1 MAIKKTQLYSILWE
15 SCNILR
21 GSMDA
26 SQYKNYVL
34 TMLFL
39 KYISDKVQSD
49 SDIFFDLPEG
59 CFFNDIVALKGKPN
73 IGEEIQKKLHVIAR
87 ANPRLDHIIN
97 EADFDDSTQLGTGKA
112 KVDTLTSLIS
122 VFQRDFLDF
131 SKNRAGD
138 DDLIGDAYEYL
149 MKNFAAESG
158 KKKGQFYTPAEVSR
172 LMARLIGIHKDNRPQ
187 ISIYDPTCGSGSLLL
202 RAAAE
207 YTKHRDGVS
216 IFGQELD
223 GATRGMAVMNMY
235 LHGYDDPEL
244 EVGDTIEKPFFKSTP
259 NQLET
264 FNYVV
269 ANPPFSQ
276 KGWIKGEIKIN
287 DTFGRWGNSDNLP
300 PIPPIGYEDYAFLL
314 HIIKSINSQG
324 RGACILPNGVLF
336 RGNEEEAVRR
346 KIIEKRYIRG
356 IISLPTNLFFGTGIP
371 ACIVIIDKA
380 KTSTSKGIFMI
391 DARSG
396 FTKDGAKN
404 RLREQDIR
412 RVFDAWEALENLEA
426 NGNLDDKE
434 ETIPHYARFVPYTE
448 ITNERN
454 DCNLNVSR
462 YITPVDTEIQ
472 QDLYAHLKLNG
483 GLPTKD
489 VEEGFSYL
497 WRHCPTLKNELFEPL
512 EENYYKL
519 RVGRNEIPNTIIH
532 NKEFSTLSG
541 FFSDA
546 IEEWYKLVSQQM
558 FALAP
563 GCQPKKLIADWSESL
578 LEMLSEIDGL
588 VDKYTIYDILLNY
601 WNSAMQDDC
610 YLISRYGWTVELSCD
625 VLTTDKKSKEVK
637 FVPKKNPTFRDYNC
651 DLLPVHVVVNHYFK
665 EENEAVNEAEERVSQ
680 LKGEIEQMEEE
691 YPEELNDTVTEII
704 SKYIYAICPKP
715 LKGEKDVLETYL
727 AINEKGKIGK
737 EKREAIIAKNRNVFD
752 RLSDMSVNAIKY
764 RLKEVVNYAA
774 LPDDTIKL
782 YKQYIDLNREL
793 ANAKTDVKQKISKLT
808 KLVVAKYPTLQESEI
823 KGMVVNDKW
832 HTAIVGGAISAAFDV
847 TVDIEQQVT
856 ALVDRYARRLSDI
869 DASVR
874 ELEEK
879 VNAHLAKMGFEL

>member
-39 KYISDKVQSD
+39 KYISDKVKSD

-59 CFFNDIVALKGKPN
+59 CSFDDVVALKGKTN
-73 IGEEIQKKLHVIAR
+73 IGEEIQKKLHAIAR

-97 EADFDDSTQLGTGKA
+97 EADFDDSTKLGSGKA

-244 EVGDTIEKPFFKSTP
+244 EVGDTIEKPFFKSTS

-276 KGWIKGEIKIN
+276 KGWIKGEIKTN

-300 PIPPIGYEDYAFLL
+300 PIPPVGYEDYAFLL

-356 IISLPTNLFFGTGIP
+356 IISLPANLFFGTGIP
-371 ACIVIIDKA
+371 ACIIIIDKA

-396 FTKDGAKN
+396 FAKDGAKN

-412 RVFDAWEALENLEA
+412 RVFDAWETLENLEA

-434 ETIPHYARFVPYTE
+434 ETIPHFARFVPYTE

-483 GLPTKD
+483 GLPAHILWTLAIVAGVSVANLYYNQPLLNIMRHELEVSEFKTNLIAMITQIGYALGLLFIVPLGD
-489 VEEGFSYL
+489 LYRRKNIILTNFFLLIFSLLAIAMAPNIYIIWAASL
-497 WRHCPTLKNELFEPL
+497 ITGICSMIPQIFVPIASQFSRP
-512 EENYYKL
+512 ENK
-519 RVGRNEIPNTIIH
+519 GRNVGVVISGLLTGILASRVVSGFVGEVLGWREMYFIAAGMMLLCAIVVLKVLPDIQPTFQGKYSGLMKSLFSLVREYPSLRIYSIRAGLAFGSFLAMWSCLAFKMGEAPFHASSDVIGILGLCGIAGALTASFVGKYVKKVGIRNFNFIGCGMILLAWASLFFCGNNYAGIITGVILIDIGMQCIQLSNQTSIFDIYPSASNRVNTIFMTTYFIGGSLGT
-532 NKEFSTLSG
+532 FLAGSSWQTWGWSG
-541 FFSDA
+541 
-546 IEEWYKLVSQQM
+546 VV
-558 FALAP
+558 
-563 GCQPKKLIADWSESL
+563 GT
-578 LEMLSEIDGL
+578 G
-588 VDKYTIYDILLNY
+588 VIL
-601 WNSAMQDDC
+601 
-610 YLISRYGWTVELSCD
+610 T
-625 VLTTDKKSKEVK
+625 
-637 FVPKKNPTFRDYNC
+637 
-651 DLLPVHVVVNHYFK
+651 
-665 EENEAVNEAEERVSQ
+665 
-680 LKGEIEQMEEE
+680 
-691 YPEELNDTVTEII
+691 II
-704 SKYIYAICPKP
+704 S
-715 LKGEKDVLETYL
+715 
-727 AINEKGKIGK
+727 
-737 EKREAIIAKNRNVFD
+737 
-752 RLSDMSVNAIKY
+752 LSI
-764 RLKEVVNYAA
+764 
-774 LPDDTIKL
+774 TL
-782 YKQYIDLNREL
+782 Y
-793 ANAKTDVKQKISKLT
+793 SK
-808 KLVVAKYPTLQESEI
+808 K
-823 KGMVVNDKW
+823 
-832 HTAIVGGAISAAFDV
+832 
-847 TVDIEQQVT
+847 
-856 ALVDRYARRLSDI
+856 
-869 DASVR
+869 
-874 ELEEK
+874 
-879 VNAHLAKMGFEL
+879 